1 MESEFI
7 KKKIRELRMRLL
19 DLSNRNALLNFR
31 HSEKALTHI
40 RIIDELPDFLFGS
53 LLDGNGLTF
62 KSLPEPDDEPHDE
75 KTDKFQTAFRE
86 AVITDE
92 EYLEKIAELENQDDS
107 FDALAVIDRNL
118 KNKVRKN
125 LGMPPV
131 NDLQPLSNSQW
142 ARKNGL
148 EPTYNMPIPANDC
161 RPEKHY
167 DEFIQTLLKPK
178 ELRHK
183 LSGLGR
189 YINSDMNETGV
200 PTFYAA
206 FGFLER
212 YESEI
217 SERPFFS
224 PLVLLPLD
232 HSMVKSKTPDGEIF
246 VRVKASGEEPQY
258 NLALAEKLGQL
269 DLKLPKFESEDTPEN
284 YMQKVSRLIKNQ
296 KGWRVRRFITFG
308 RFQFARIVMYQ
319 DLDPDLWPENEKLH
333 ESEIIKNL
341 FGGGSEGAGNS
352 GDGHAAVYDI
362 DEDPDIEKFAPIL
375 IMDADSSQHSAVVDA
390 MKGKNL
396 VIQGPPGTGKSQT
409 ITNLIANVLANDRNV
424 LFVAEKMAALNV
436 VHSRLQSVGLG
447 DFCLELHSTKSKLK
461 DVKGGLART
470 IENRISATRPH
481 NLASRVTEI
490 KKAKTRLRKY
500 SDVLN
505 LTFGE
510 SGKTIHDFLWG
521 EQNFRRV
528 VRDMPVSIKK
538 IRIVDPMSYTD
549 QKLESL
555 CGELKQLESLEVE
568 NEKYSKEGH
577 PWAGVNIVQASSLKT
592 QEIIQAFEECA
603 EAMHPL
609 LENINTFENYFKW
622 AAIKTIAEWRGVYQS
637 CRKIQSFRD
646 SSVDFDFLKFLKSK
660 DVRSVA
666 EKLSKSLESYDQ
678 ALVNI
683 SNKIKDPI
691 FYLNNSEDISNLCR
705 EARLL
710 RVEDKTA
717 QNFEELIKKQSKQIN
732 HLDKI
737 DGSFNKVAQKIFGS
751 SEGDLSLP
759 NLTLLLKGVQFLS
772 DIERDILFLRHEEA
786 IKEANKPVIANA
798 INQQEDLNNQG
809 KDLEKIFDLKYSI
822 SENELNEAI
831 YELSTVNIFSFFI
844 PKYYKARKLF
854 KAIALSPT
862 KMPSREMVVHLRALN
877 SYKEQRHAFE
887 QDIRYQQV
895 AGVSFNGLQTNFEGL
910 GKINDWAISVRREF
924 NALDETRD
932 KIKNFLL
939 RADVS
944 DIDSVKAATSYIDI
958 GSLIN
963 NIAPIV
969 TVSLAEFCSRLKSSL
984 ECKKNLYAFLKENQS
999 NSDVTFGLLENLLNG
1014 PVKEAVKCR
1023 EHILSGHDSFQDRV
1037 GGVFSGMETDRK
1049 KLKETMALSDHVEAL
1064 KLQDSLSPSI
1074 YSSELFPLADKL
1086 SSLLQVLI
1094 TKLDNAEYTM
1104 QTAQNVSQLDIR
1116 EYLGAETIPVAA
1128 LKNIAQAVDKSLG
1141 NKEALYAQIH
1151 LKAFMGKAQS
1161 QPYIE
1166 LLKVLRKEGLNY
1178 QKSSDIFKYL
1188 YYRTICDKALS
1199 KNEVLDIQAPFSLE
1213 KVRDKFRELDRTI
1226 IKMYSQELAYKLAQK
1241 QPPAGNSRGRVS
1253 EYTEMGLI
1261 CHQALKEKTRAIPL
1275 RSLIRR
1281 AGRALQSLKPCFLM
1295 SPLSVARYIERNGIK
1310 FDIMVIDEA
1319 SQMRPEDALGA
1330 IGRSKQI
1337 VVVGDPKQLPP
1348 TTFFSKQSINDE
1360 DYDDEDKI
1368 DNESILD
1375 LSLGRFR
1382 PTRDLLWHYRS
1393 RHESLIKFS
1402 NYHFYND
1409 RLIVFPSPE
1418 ERSENFGV
1426 HYKYIGGTYN
1436 AGCNIDEAKA
1446 IVAAA
1451 RDFMCDHPDKSLG
1464 IASMNSRQR
1473 ELIEVEMDMLF
1484 PDDPIA
1490 DAYRQKWEQERG
1502 GLEPFFIKNLES
1514 VQGDERD
1521 VIFVSTVYGPDKS
1534 GRVMQRFG
1542 PINGKFGHRRLNVL
1556 FTRAK
1561 HSLVLFTSLRP
1572 NEIRATEASAEGL
1585 RAFKGYLEY
1594 AACGTLDAGCITRR
1608 EPDSDFEVCVM
1619 EKLESIGCEVVPQV
1633 GVKGYFIDLGVKH
1646 PDYPYGFMMGI
1657 ECDGAMYHSSKSARD
1672 RDRIRQDVLEELGW
1686 KIYRIWSTDWFHNPT
1701 KEFEKLKRHIECTLR
1716 EIISEREKREQ
1727 KRLSFIADLQRGV
1740 QEDLFSGV
1748 DEEISEGE
1756 DSESAVPSTVGQS
1769 QINEENRVKLFDE
1782 VSYQFI
1788 DDSEQVLRTVTIVP
1802 TQSDPDQGFINQ
1814 RSAIGR
1820 ALIGSETGEE
1830 AEVSLPDG
1838 DRTIIVKEIIKPCPR

>member
-1 MESEFI
+1 
-7 KKKIRELRMRLL
+7 MRLL

-31 HSEKALTHI
+31 HSERALTHI

-75 KTDKFQTAFRE
+75 KTEIFQTAFRE
-86 AVITDE
+86 AALTDE

-107 FDALAVIDRNL
+107 FEALAGIERNL

-131 NDLQPLSNSQW
+131 DDLQPLSNSQW
-142 ARKNGL
+142 ARQNGL
-148 EPTYNMPIPANDC
+148 EPKYDMPLPSDDHE
-161 RPEKHY
+161 PTKHY

-189 YINSDMNETGV
+189 YINSDMSETGV

-212 YESEI
+212 YESEF
-217 SERPFFS
+217 SEKPFLS

-232 HSMVKSKTPDGEIF
+232 NSMLKSKTPDGEIF
-246 VRVKASGEEPQY
+246 FRVKASGEEPQY
-258 NLALAEKLGQL
+258 NLALAEKLGQF
-269 DLKLPKFESEDTPEN
+269 DLKLPKFDSEDTPES
-284 YMQKVSRLIKNQ
+284 YMEKVSRLIKNQ

-308 RFQFARIVMYQ
+308 RFQFSRIVMYQ
-319 DLDPDLWPENEKLH
+319 DLDPDLWPENEKLD
-333 ESEIIKNL
+333 ESEIVRNL

-352 GDGHAAVYDI
+352 GDDHAEVYDI
-362 DEDPDIEKFAPIL
+362 DKDPEVEKVAPTL
-375 IMDADSSQHSAVVDA
+375 IMDADSSQHSAIVDA

-409 ITNLIANVLANDRNV
+409 ITNLIANALANDKTV

-447 DFCLELHSTKSKLK
+447 DFCLQLHSTKSKLK
-461 DVKGGLART
+461 DVKEGLAKT
-470 IENRISATRPH
+470 IENRISAARPH
-481 NLASRVTEI
+481 RLATRVAEI
-490 KKAKTRLRKY
+490 KEAKMQLRKY

-505 LTFGE
+505 HTFGE
-510 SGKTIHDFLWG
+510 TGKTIHDFLWG
-521 EQNFRRV
+521 EQNFRSV
-528 VRDMPVSIKK
+528 IKDMPVSIKK
-538 IRIVDPMSYTD
+538 IRIADPMSYTD
-549 QKLESL
+549 QKLENL
-555 CGELKQLESLEVE
+555 CSELKQLESLEVE
-568 NEKYSKEGH
+568 NNKYTNEGH

-592 QEIIQAFEECA
+592 QEIIQSFEECS
-603 EAMHPL
+603 EAIHSL
-609 LENINTFENYFKW
+609 SEDINAFKNDFKW
-622 AAIKTIAEWRGVYQS
+622 VEIKTISDWREANKNCQNIRPFKNCSIDY
-637 CRKIQSFRD
+637 
-646 SSVDFDFLKFLKSK
+646 DFLKIIKSK
-660 DVRSVA
+660 DTRSVA
-666 EKLSKSLESYDQ
+666 EDLSKSLESYDQ
-678 ALVNI
+678 GLINI
-683 SNKIKDPI
+683 SNEIKDPI
-691 FYLNNSEDISNLCR
+691 SCLNNSGDISNLCR
-705 EARLL
+705 EAKLL
-710 RVEDKTA
+710 RVDDKTV
-717 QNFEELIKKQSKQIN
+717 QNLEELIQRQSKQIN
-732 HLDKI
+732 QWDKI
-737 DGSFNKVAQKIFGS
+737 VDSFNKIAQKILGS
-751 SEGDLSLP
+751 SEIKLSLP
-759 NLTLLLKGVQFLS
+759 NFRLVLKAVELLSG
-772 DIERDILFLRHEEA
+772 IERDILFLRHEEA
-786 IKEANKPVIANA
+786 IKEANRAVITDA
-798 INQQEDLNNQG
+798 INQQEALKKQER
-809 KDLEKIFDLKYSI
+809 DLEEIFDLKYSVSA
-822 SENELNEAI
+822 SETSEAI
-831 YELSTVNIFSFFI
+831 YELSTVNIFSFFM

-854 KAIALSPT
+854 KVIALSPT
-862 KMPSREMVVHLRALN
+862 KIPSREMAVHLRVLN

-887 QDIRYQQV
+887 QDVRYQQV
-895 AGVSFNGLQTNFEGL
+895 AGVSFNGLQTDFEGL
-910 GKINDWAISVRREF
+910 VKINNWAISVRREF
-924 NALDETRD
+924 NALDEIEDR
-932 KIKNFLL
+932 IKKFLL

-944 DIDSVKAATSYIDI
+944 DIDAVKEATSHIDI

-963 NIAPIV
+963 NIAPIE
-969 TVSLAEFCSRLKSSL
+969 TVSLADFCSRLKSSL
-984 ECKKNLYAFLKENQS
+984 ERKKNLHSFLKENQS
-999 NSDVTFGLLENLLNG
+999 NPDVTFSLLEKLLNG
-1014 PVKEAVKCR
+1014 PVQDAVKCQQ
-1023 EHILSGHDSFQDRV
+1023 HILSCQDSFQKKL
-1037 GGVFSGMETDRK
+1037 GGFFNGMETDRK
-1049 KLKETMALSDHVEAL
+1049 KLKETMALSNHVEAL
-1064 KLQDSLSPSI
+1064 KLPDSLSPSI
-1074 YSSELFPLADKL
+1074 YSSELFPWVDKL
-1086 SSLLQVLI
+1086 FPLLQDLVI
-1094 TKLDNAEYTM
+1094 KLDKAEHAM
-1104 QTAQNVSQLDIR
+1104 QAAQNVSQLDVG
-1116 EYLGAETIPVAA
+1116 EYLGSETISAST
-1128 LKNIAQAVDKSLG
+1128 LENIAQAVDKSLS
-1141 NKEALYAQIH
+1141 NKEALFAQIDF
-1151 LKAFMGKAQS
+1151 KAFMDKAQL

-1166 LLKVLRKEGLNY
+1166 LLKVLREEGLDF

-1213 KVRDKFRELDRTI
+1213 KVRNKFKELDRAI
-1226 IKMYSQELAYKLAQK
+1226 IKMRSKELAYKLAQK
-1241 QPPAGNSRGRVS
+1241 QPPSGNSRGRVS

-1261 CHQALKEKTRAIPL
+1261 CHQALKEKTRSIPL

-1310 FDIMVIDEA
+1310 FDLMVIDEA

-1337 VVVGDPKQLPP
+1337 VVVGDRKQLPP
-1348 TTFFSKQSINDE
+1348 TTFFSKQAIDDD

-1402 NYHFYND
+1402 NYHFYQD
-1409 RLIVFPSPE
+1409 RLLVFPSPE
-1418 ERSENFGV
+1418 EASENFGV

-1446 IVAAA
+1446 IVAAT
-1451 RDFMCDHPDKSLG
+1451 RDFMCNHPDKSLG

-1484 PDDPIA
+1484 PDDPIS

-1561 HSLVLFTSLRP
+1561 HSLVLFTSMKP
-1572 NEIRATEASAEGL
+1572 NEIRATESSAEGL

-1594 AACGTLDAGCITRR
+1594 AACGTLDAGRITRR
-1608 EPDSDFEVCVM
+1608 EPDSDFEICVM

-1672 RDRIRQDVLEELGW
+1672 RDRIRQDVLEDLGW

-1701 KEFEKLKRHIECTLR
+1701 KEFEKLKKYIECTLR
-1716 EIISEREKREQ
+1716 EITSEREKREDE
-1727 KRLSFIADLQRGV
+1727 RLSCIADLQRGA

-1748 DEEISEGE
+1748 DDEISEGE
-1756 DSESAVPSTVGQS
+1756 DMLRVAPSTVGQS
-1769 QINEENRVKLFDE
+1769 QINEETKVKLFDE
-1782 VSYQFI
+1782 VSYQFA
-1788 DDSEQVLRTVTIVP
+1788 DDSDQVLRTVTIVP

-1838 DRTIIVKEIIKPCPR
+1838 DRTIIVKKIIKPIP